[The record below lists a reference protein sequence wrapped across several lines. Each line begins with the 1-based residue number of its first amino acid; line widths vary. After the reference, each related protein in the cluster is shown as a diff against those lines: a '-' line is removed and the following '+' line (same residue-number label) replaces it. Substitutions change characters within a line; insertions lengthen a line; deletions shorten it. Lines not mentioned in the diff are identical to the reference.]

1 MPKKVWEG
9 NSSNM
14 IIRQQ
19 SELKLSKVGLEE
31 IEKYKKCQ
39 NPYQILY
46 LDTYPEKV
54 VKNS

>member
-31 IEKYKKCQ
+31 IEKY
-39 NPYQILY
+39 
-46 LDTYPEKV
+46 EK
-54 VKNS
+54 